1 MQLPKRI
8 NWLGAAFVFVFA
20 VIPLG
25 AAPVGL
31 IFDTDMGNDVDDAV
45 ALAMT
50 HALESRGEA
59 KLLAVTVTK
68 DNRWAAPFID
78 AMNTFYGRG
87 DIPIGVVRNGKT
99 PEDANMI
106 RVPAARTR
114 PDHSFVYPH
123 DLTDGK
129 EATEATILLRR
140 VLSKENDGAVVIVQV
155 GFSIN

>member
-1 MQLPKRI
+1 MALK
-8 NWLGAAFVFVFA
+8 LFSLFLLAFSLSAESVR
-20 VIPLG
+20 
-25 AAPVGL
+25 L

-45 ALAMT
+45 ALAMI

-78 AMNTFYGRG
+78 AMNTFYGRA

-106 RVPAARTR
+106 RVPAARTAS
-114 PDHSFVYPH
+114 DGSFVYPH
-123 DLTDGK
+123 DLT
-129 EATEATILLRR
+129 
-140 VLSKENDGAVVIVQV
+140 
-155 GFSIN
+155 